1 MSEDRHG
8 RSDSNKI
15 LYCSFCGKSQ
25 HEVRKLIAGP
35 SVFICDE
42 CVELCNDI
50 IREELEEKSQ
60 ASRSHLPKPREILEV
75 LDQYVIGQ
83 SRAKR
88 TLAVAVYNHYKR
100 IESRQKSDDVELAK
114 SNILLVGP
122 TGSGKTLLA
131 ETLARLLNVPF
142 TIADATTLTE
152 AGYVG
157 EDVENII
164 QKLLQKC
171 DYDVEKAQQGIV
183 YIDEIDK
190 ISRKSENPSIT
201 RDVSGEG
208 VQQALLKLIEGTVA
222 SVPPQGGRKHPQQ
235 EFLQVDTRN
244 ILFIV
249 GGAFAGLD
257 KIIQQR
263 STEAGGIGFGA
274 KLKSSERKAEVG
286 KVLAEV
292 EPEDLIKFGL
302 IPEFVGRLPVVATLE
317 ELDEAALV
325 KILTEPKNAISKQ
338 FRKLFE
344 MEGVELEFRP
354 DALTAIA
361 RKALKRKTGARGLR
375 TIVESVLLD
384 TMYELPSLENVS
396 KVVVDESVI
405 EHRSEPYLIYQTPP
419 AQPKAAGAE

>member
-1 MSEDRHG
+1 MSDDKHG
-8 RSDSNKI
+8 KGDDGKL

-50 IREELEEKSQ
+50 IREEMQEHAAESADK
-60 ASRSHLPKPREILEV
+60 LPKPQEINET

-83 SRAKR
+83 ARAKKV
-88 TLAVAVYNHYKR
+88 LSVAVYNHYKR
-100 IESRQKSDDVELAK
+100 LEVKSRKEDVEIAK
-114 SNILLVGP
+114 SNILLIGP

-171 DYDVEKAQQGIV
+171 DYDVEKAQTGIV

-190 ISRKSENPSIT
+190 ISRKSDNPSIT

-235 EFLQVDTRN
+235 EFLQVDTGN

-257 KIIQQR
+257 KVIRDR
-263 STEAGGIGFGA
+263 SEKGGIGF
-274 KLKSSERKAEVG
+274 SAEVRAKEDKRNVG
-286 KVLAEV
+286 EILSVVA
-292 EPEDLIKFGL
+292 PEDLIRYGL

-317 ELDEAALV
+317 ELDEDALV
-325 KILTEPKNAISKQ
+325 KILTQPKNALIKQ
-338 FRKLFE
+338 YHRLFE
-344 MEGVELEFRP
+344 MEGAELEIRE
-354 DALTAIA
+354 DALRAIS
-361 RKALKRKTGARGLR
+361 RKAMDRKTGARGLR
-375 TIVESVLLD
+375 TILEQVLLD
-384 TMYELPSLENVS
+384 TMYDLPSMDNVS
-396 KVVVDESVI
+396 KVVIDESVI
-405 EHRSEPYLIYQTPP
+405 DGESKPYMIFDGTDH
-419 AQPKAAGAE
+419 QPQLAASD

>member
-1 MSEDRHG
+1 MSDDRQS
-8 RSDSNKI
+8 RSGDSNKI

-50 IREELEEKSQ
+50 IREELEEK
-60 ASRSHLPKPREILEV
+60 AAGARSHLPKPKEIMDV

-83 SRAKR
+83 TRAKK

-100 IESRQKSDDVELAK
+100 MESRSRQDEVELAK
-114 SNILLVGP
+114 SNILLIGP

-171 DYDVEKAQQGIV
+171 DYDVEKAQTGIV

-235 EFLQVDTRN
+235 EFLQVDTKN
-244 ILFIV
+244 ILFIC
-249 GGAFAGLD
+249 GGAFSGLE

-263 STEAGGIGFGA
+263 SESTGIGFGA
-274 KLKSSERKAEVG
+274 EIRSKVNRTNVG
-286 KVLAEV
+286 KVLADV
-292 EPEDLIKFGL
+292 EPEDLVKYGL

-317 ELDEAALV
+317 ELDEAALI
-325 KILTEPKNAISKQ
+325 KILTEPKNAIVKQ
-338 FRKLFE
+338 FKRMFE
-344 MEGVELEFRP
+344 MEGVELEFRTE
-354 DALTAIA
+354 ALGAVA

-375 TIVESVLLD
+375 TILEQVLLD
-384 TMYELPSLENVS
+384 TMYELPSLEHVS
-396 KVVVDESVI
+396 KVVVDDAVI
-405 EHRSEPYLIYQTPP
+405 NGNAEPYLIYRGMQSR
-419 AQPKAAGAE
+419 AVSE